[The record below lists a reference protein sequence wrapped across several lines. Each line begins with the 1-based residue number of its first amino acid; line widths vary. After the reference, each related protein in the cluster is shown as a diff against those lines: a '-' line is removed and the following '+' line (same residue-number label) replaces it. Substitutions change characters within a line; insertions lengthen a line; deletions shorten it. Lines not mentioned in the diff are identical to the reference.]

1 MPVVQLATRMLHQ
14 WRGHWTLSDCKS
26 LSVSG
31 VLAEMESWLRE
42 VWTDAPTFLASGRVV
57 AVNTDNGRKGIVE
70 KSFSQEPQAD
80 DDTAHVHKD
89 GDGHTHTSDTSDT
102 SERTFVRIRRGFS
115 KIGKLEDVETTLAP
129 EWQEV
134 EACEHDGCQNIP
146 AFGLLTDPEPSKRW
160 CFAHESEHEG
170 AVNLK
175 YKDRFRPKNKLLV
188 CRLFEFLSQSNN
200 PFEPLFNLLQFF
212 AEDFLLAETASSRC
226 DFGPVQPHGTT
237 GMPCR
242 VVGHSSHAL
251 TLAHQFVT
259 RLYVLVC
266 CSAASRRNYKYN
278 THKLETIAAQVI
290 PGKSDPISHALTS
303 SSLSHVPLLLSS

>member
-1 MPVVQLATRMLHQ
+1 MVQLATRMLHQ

-31 VLAEMESWLRE
+31 VLAEMESWLRD

-70 KSFSQEPQAD
+70 KSFSQEPQA
-80 DDTAHVHKD
+80 HVHKD
-89 GDGHTHTSDTSDT
+89 GDGHTHTSDT

-115 KIGKLEDVETTLAP
+115 KNGKLEDVETTLAP

-146 AFGLLTDPEPSKRW
+146 AFGLLTDPELSKRW

-188 CRLFEFLSQSNN
+188 CQLFEFLSQSNN

-212 AEDFLLAETASSRC
+212 AEDFLLAETATSRC
-226 DFGPVQPHGTT
+226 DFGPVQPNGNTA
-237 GMPCR
+237 MPCR
-242 VVGHSSHAL
+242 VVCHFPRTHPRTSICDQVAR
-251 TLAHQFVT
+251 AC
-259 RLYVLVC
+259 VLQ
-266 CSAASRRNYKYN
+266 RG
-278 THKLETIAAQVI
+278 LPEELQV
-290 PGKSDPISHALTS
+290 
-303 SSLSHVPLLLSS
+303 